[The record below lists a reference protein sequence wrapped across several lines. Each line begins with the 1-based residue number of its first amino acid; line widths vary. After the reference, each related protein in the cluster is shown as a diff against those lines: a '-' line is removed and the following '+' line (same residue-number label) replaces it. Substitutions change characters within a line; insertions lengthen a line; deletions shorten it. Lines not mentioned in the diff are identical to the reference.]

1 MMKLNEIGP
10 HGQGD
15 RDGDAR
21 GWSWSR
27 LREGPKDRR
36 HEGVEWPE
44 TIAPDDYAPAP
55 EVLHR
60 ETVWVKFNRTLIF
73 NGELTNGNK
82 ILD

>member
-1 MMKLNEIGP
+1 MAKVTETAMPEG
-10 HGQGD
+10 GAGAD
-15 RDGDAR
+15 CE
-21 GWSWSR
+21 
-27 LREGPKDRR
+27 REGPKDRR
-36 HEGVEWPE
+36 HEGVERPG
-44 TIAPDDYAPAP
+44 TIAPDDHAPTP